1 MAENLN
7 RDAFRIR
14 RGLDALGGNR
24 LAGLIQSSNYQK
36 ILRSYRSR
44 YVERRKDKK
53 TGDLYWF
60 DKKTNKRVTDQ
71 DIHKNVI
78 TNVTGSETPIKDLRY
93 ISSKQRANL
102 ESKLGALD
110 DGVSVRDVLF
120 NVRNKFSTPIKD
132 EETGEVI
139 GTELED
145 KRDKRAA
152 LMLEKAETLR
162 KGTTYGRADQA
173 KTDEALKSGTNQV
186 LNQKVDK
193 ITTNLAKGKDIYNDQ
208 NASILEFSRG
218 LKDGTLDTKNYNSKW
233 VRDNLNL
240 EGHWNGKVFVPHSTG
255 DKKGSKGTNK
265 FNIGLDFN
273 EDLTKQATISGA
285 KVDEETGDVEIPKKS
300 WSDIKGMKRG
310 RERDKLAIEYF
321 KDKGID
327 LEANTRHKQRDIA
340 KDLYIDNR
348 VFVKDKGWTSIED
361 VEEGEKSTYHTRD
374 GSGPHRTY
382 SSD

>member
-14 RGLDALGGNR
+14 RGLKTLGGNR

-36 ILRSYRSR
+36 ILRAYRSR

-60 DKKTNKRVTDQ
+60 DRKTNKRVTDQ

-186 LNQKVDK
+186 L
-193 ITTNLAKGKDIYNDQ
+193 
-208 NASILEFSRG
+208 
-218 LKDGTLDTKNYNSKW
+218 
-233 VRDNLNL
+233 
-240 EGHWNGKVFVPHSTG
+240 
-255 DKKGSKGTNK
+255 
-265 FNIGLDFN
+265 
-273 EDLTKQATISGA
+273 
-285 KVDEETGDVEIPKKS
+285 
-300 WSDIKGMKRG
+300 
-310 RERDKLAIEYF
+310 
-321 KDKGID
+321 
-327 LEANTRHKQRDIA
+327 
-340 KDLYIDNR
+340 
-348 VFVKDKGWTSIED
+348 
-361 VEEGEKSTYHTRD
+361 
-374 GSGPHRTY
+374 
-382 SSD
+382 

>member
-233 VRDNLNL
+233 VQDNLNL
-240 EGHWNGKVFVPHSTG
+240 DGHWDGKMFVPHSTG

-382 SSD
+382 SSY

>member
-1 MAENLN
+1 
-7 RDAFRIR
+7 
-14 RGLDALGGNR
+14 
-24 LAGLIQSSNYQK
+24 
-36 ILRSYRSR
+36 
-44 YVERRKDKK
+44 
-53 TGDLYWF
+53 
-60 DKKTNKRVTDQ
+60 
-71 DIHKNVI
+71 
-78 TNVTGSETPIKDLRY
+78 
-93 ISSKQRANL
+93 
-102 ESKLGALD
+102 
-110 DGVSVRDVLF
+110 
-120 NVRNKFSTPIKD
+120 
-132 EETGEVI
+132 
-139 GTELED
+139 
-145 KRDKRAA
+145 
-152 LMLEKAETLR
+152 MLEKAETLR

-255 DKKGSKGTNK
+255 DKIGSKGPNK

>member
-255 DKKGSKGTNK
+255 DKKDSKGTNK

>member
-93 ISSKQRANL
+93 ISATQTAKLERNL
-102 ESKLGALD
+102 GNLD

-120 NVRNKFSTPIKD
+120 NVRNKFSPEIKD

-145 KRDKRAA
+145 KRNKRAN
-152 LMLEKAETLR
+152 LLLNKAKEL
-162 KGTTYGRADQA
+162 KAGTSYDTSDSQNQNLKNLVNKKQTQNTEQLVDQVIDSNGGDS
-173 KTDEALKSGTNQV
+173 KVVRHYNNQRPSPGT
-186 LNQKVDK
+186 VDLLGE
-193 ITTNLAKGKDIYNDQ
+193 IEN
-208 NASILEFSRG
+208 E
-218 LKDGTLDTKNYNSKW
+218 
-233 VRDNLNL
+233 
-240 EGHWNGKVFVPHSTG
+240 
-255 DKKGSKGTNK
+255 
-265 FNIGLDFN
+265 IGVVN
-273 EDLTKQATISGA
+273 
-285 KVDEETGDVEIPKKS
+285 
-300 WSDIKGMKRG
+300 
-310 RERDKLAIEYF
+310 
-321 KDKGID
+321 KGID
-327 LEANTRHKQRDIA
+327 EQTKRNLGLEVGSV
-340 KDLYIDNR
+340 NR
-348 VFVKDKGWTSIED
+348 ETSSLSIN
-361 VEEGEKSTYHTRD
+361 
-374 GSGPHRTY
+374 
-382 SSD
+382 SSDATPGNKTKEKLTMPKTWARGQGRKLKDVNKDTEAYLRQEGWGEALDKARDKDELLRAARTDQLLISKGFVHTDDGVFKIDKKEEVLTA